1 MTDGKLKS
9 FFDRINRLMDEKA
22 ALTGDIADVF
32 QEVKSAGYVPKVLR
46 TVIRRARA
54 DQSKL
59 AEEDA
64 IQELYE
70 GALSGRERKAVEM
83 AAAGATARDIEAAT
97 GIDQAT
103 VARSVSLKRKRE
115 TKDPPS
121 LADKVEGAMAEAGF
135 VREPGTNN
143 FSTTVK

>member
-1 MTDGKLKS
+1 MTDGHLKS

-22 ALTGDIADVF
+22 ALSGDIADVF

-70 GALSGRERKAVEM
+70 GALTGRQRTAVAM
-83 AAAGATARDIEAAT
+83 AAAGATSREIEEAT
-97 GIDQAT
+97 GFDHAT
-103 VARSVSLKRKRE
+103 VARSVALKKNRATKKAPDHDPE
-115 TKDPPS
+115 TGEFHGKHSPA
-121 LADKVEGAMAEAGF
+121 ADEGCGA
-135 VREPGTNN
+135 
-143 FSTTVK
+143 